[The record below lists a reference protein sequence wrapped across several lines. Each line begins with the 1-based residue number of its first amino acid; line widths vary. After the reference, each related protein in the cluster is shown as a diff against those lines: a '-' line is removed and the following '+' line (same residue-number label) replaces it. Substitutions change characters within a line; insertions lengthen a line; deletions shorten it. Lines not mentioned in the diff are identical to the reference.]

1 MALNSL
7 QYYSIFFRIE
17 IKCLVEKQQLQQEE
31 RRHFFFLFSCE
42 KIKAELFRIFN
53 TLNYVAIDEM
63 QNLMF

>member
-7 QYYSIFFRIE
+7 QYYSILFRIE
-17 IKCLVEKQQLQQEE
+17 IKCLVEKRQLQQEE
-31 RRHFFFLFSCE
+31 QRHFFFLFSGQ
-42 KIKAELFRIFN
+42 KMKAELFRIFN

>member
-1 MALNSL
+1 MFGRKTTATT
-7 QYYSIFFRIE
+7 
-17 IKCLVEKQQLQQEE
+17 
-31 RRHFFFLFSCE
+31 RRTATFFFLFSSQ